1 MTLQAPLFSMGIDI
15 ASSGKADAVV
25 DVALATMRT
34 HLGMEV
40 AYMSEF
46 VDNRAVFRA
55 VSAPGLEDV
64 LPVGGS
70 QQLSDIYCQHILEGR
85 LPNLIPDTC
94 DEEIAR
100 NLPIT
105 AQAQIGSHVSV
116 PIHREDG
123 SVCGMFCCLSPRPN
137 PTLNERDL
145 QVMITFADLGKGQ
158 IQRDLRARDALS
170 DIQASIDAVIGER
183 QLEIFYNLFSPPMV
197 ARPKGLRR

>member
-15 ASSGKADAVV
+15 ASSGKADDVV

-40 AYMSEF
+40 AYLSEF

-55 VSAPGLEDV
+55 VSARGLEDV

-94 DEEIAR
+94 D
-100 NLPIT
+100 
-105 AQAQIGSHVSV
+105 
-116 PIHREDG
+116 
-123 SVCGMFCCLSPRPN
+123 
-137 PTLNERDL
+137 
-145 QVMITFADLGKGQ
+145 
-158 IQRDLRARDALS
+158 
-170 DIQASIDAVIGER
+170 
-183 QLEIFYNLFSPPMV
+183 
-197 ARPKGLRR
+197 

>member
-15 ASSGKADAVV
+15 ASSGKADDVV

-40 AYMSEF
+40 AYLSEF

-55 VSAPGLEDV
+55 VSARGLEDV

-85 LPNLIPDTC
+85 LTNLIPDTC

-123 SVCGMFCCLSPRPN
+123 SVYGMFCCLSPRPN

-145 QVMITFADLGKGQ
+145 QVMVTFADLAKGQ
-158 IQRDLRARDALS
+158 TQRDLRARDALS

-183 QLEIFYNLFSPPMV
+183 QLEIVYNLFSPPMV

>member
-1 MTLQAPLFSMGIDI
+1 MGIDI
-15 ASSGKADAVV
+15 ASSGKADDVV

-40 AYMSEF
+40 AYLSEF

-85 LPNLIPDTC
+85 LPNLITDTC

-105 AQAQIGSHVSV
+105 AQAPICSHVSV

-123 SVCGMFCCLSPRPN
+123 SVYGMFCCLSPRPN

-145 QVMITFADLGKGQ
+145 QVMTTFADLAKWQ
-158 IQRDLRARDALS
+158 IHRDLRARDALS
-170 DIQASIDAVIGER
+170 DIQASIDAVIGE
-183 QLEIFYNLFSPPMV
+183 
-197 ARPKGLRR
+197 